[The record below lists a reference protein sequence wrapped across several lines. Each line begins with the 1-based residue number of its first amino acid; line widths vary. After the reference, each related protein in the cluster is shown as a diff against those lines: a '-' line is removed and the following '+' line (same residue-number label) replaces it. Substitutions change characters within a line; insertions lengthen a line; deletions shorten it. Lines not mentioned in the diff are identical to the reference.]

1 MKSCSK
7 AGAGV
12 GRTCL
17 DAWVYQGDPSA
28 SATSCQDG
36 RREEGIDILGRVS
49 SGQATPGGKV
59 GGHDTWA

>member
-1 MKSCSK
+1 M
-7 AGAGV
+7 V

-17 DAWVYQGDPSA
+17 DAWAYQDDPLA

-49 SGQATPGGKV
+49 SEKAAPGGRV